1 VSALL
6 LFPLVAPVGQ
16 AAAQE
21 IPRFQI
27 ELEAGPVW
35 QSRNDVQIPND
46 ETGTRFSLT
55 DLAGTGPWFTG
66 RFYATWN
73 IKPRHGLRLLLAPL
87 SYTETGTFDEPVD
100 FVGETY
106 QPGEP
111 TEATY
116 QINSWR

>member
-1 VSALL
+1 MKTRQIDLLRVSALL

-46 ETGTRFSLT
+46 ETGTRFSLV
-55 DLAGTGPWFTG
+55 DLAGNGPWAAG
-66 RFYATWN
+66 RLYFTWN
-73 IKPRHGLRLLLAPL
+73 FKPRQGLDCFLPHSRLPRRER
-87 SYTETGTFDEPVD
+87 STRP
-100 FVGETY
+100 
-106 QPGEP
+106 
-111 TEATY
+111 
-116 QINSWR
+116 